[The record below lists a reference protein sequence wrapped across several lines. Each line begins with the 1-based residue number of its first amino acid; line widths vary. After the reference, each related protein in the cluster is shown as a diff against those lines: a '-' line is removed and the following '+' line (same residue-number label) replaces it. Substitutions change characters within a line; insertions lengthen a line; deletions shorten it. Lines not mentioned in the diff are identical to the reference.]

1 MATNL
6 PPKDINRTQD
16 FFDNFFKQR
25 ESTSQNVNDA
35 VVGFFQELTGNKDA
49 GTILASTLLLSA
61 AEQGIEPMALVD
73 EFRKLKPREL
83 NAYLT
88 LLLNITRSG
97 TSLLGVTN
105 QPQTSKYISR
115 SILA

>member
-6 PPKDINRTQD
+6 PPKGKNNTQE
-16 FFDNFFKQR
+16 FFDNFFKAS

-35 VVGFFQELTGNKDA
+35 VIGFFQNLTGDKDT
-49 GTILASTLLLSA
+49 GTILASTVLMSA
-61 AEQGIEPMALVD
+61 AEQGIEPMALID

-88 LLLNITRSG
+88 LLLNINRSG

-115 SILA
+115 TILA

>member
-6 PPKDINRTQD
+6 PPKDINKTQE
-16 FFDNFFKQR
+16 FFNNFFKQS

-35 VVGFFQELTGNKDA
+35 VVGFFQDLTGNKDA
-49 GTILASTLLLSA
+49 GIVLASTVLISA
-61 AEQGIEPMALVD
+61 SEQGVDPMALVD

>member
-6 PPKDINRTQD
+6 PPKDLNNTQQ
-16 FFDNFFKQR
+16 FFENFFKQNQ
-25 ESTSQNVNDA
+25 STSQNVNDA
-35 VVGFFQELTGNKDA
+35 IVGFFQELTGDKET
-49 GTILASTLLLSA
+49 GTILASTVLLSA
-61 AEQGIEPMALVD
+61 AEQDLEPMALID
-73 EFRKLKPREL
+73 EFRRLKPKEL

-88 LLLNITRSG
+88 LLLNINRSG

-115 SILA
+115 TILA